1 MMNHADEEQNEMTLL
16 VSMIAFRHT
25 ARAVIGPTK
34 LDDHPFNIIIICQQ
48 WTEISGDLPLLG
60 TAPLVKWTR
69 QVNLNI
75 CSDRKMAND
84 LTVDLQSVHST
95 DASTCG
101 QSAIET
107 FCYCSAVAHPDLI
120 YYHRVLSLSLI
131 WSIADCPVIK
141 RVSCAHQRNLIDVSL
156 ISYWSPVIFFTTI
169 CSDQLGT
176 VNDRS
181 DKYFEKDLIRQ
192 HSWADSSPLR
202 YWNNQL

>member
-107 FCYCSAVAHPDLI
+107 FCYCSAVAHPALM
-120 YYHRVLSLSLI
+120 YYHRVGTVAEFDLINCWLSSDLTCI
-131 WSIADCPVIK
+131 V
-141 RVSCAHQRNLIDVSL
+141 
-156 ISYWSPVIFFTTI
+156 
-169 CSDQLGT
+169 CSSAEFDRRFPDQLLIASHFFHHHLLGSIGDCQWSFGQ
-176 VNDRS
+176 VFWKRS
-181 DKYFEKDLIRQ
+181 DSSTFL
-192 HSWADSSPLR
+192 SWFVAPAILK
-202 YWNNQL
+202 